1 MYKADGFD
9 DAFIGL
15 CRVAGRP
22 DVIAY
27 DYWKCIDILM
37 SRDKMTDEEAIEYME
52 FNVIG
57 AYVGE
62 HTPAFIYEQEGMDE

>member
-37 SRDKMTDEEAIEYME
+37 SQGLYEARTARD
-52 FNVIG
+52 NV
-57 AYVGE
+57 
-62 HTPAFIYEQEGMDE
+62 